1 MIKSVIK
8 EKKEEDNELVIKSV
22 IKRKKEEDNEL
33 VIKSVIKRKKEED
46 NELVIKSVIKRKEV
60 ERNNQS
66 ILVLFHGILNVVLI
80 PIFIFHLYAIQTIYL
95 G

>member
-22 IKRKKEEDNEL
+22 IK
-33 VIKSVIKRKKEED
+33 
-46 NELVIKSVIKRKEV
+46 V

-66 ILVLFHGILNVVLI
+66 NLVLFHGILNVVLI